1 MVYISILY
9 NVSDNI
15 YDDEL
20 NEVDTFV
27 NDLVYKYVFLVKRIN
42 NLKN

>member
-27 NDLVYKYVFLVKRIN
+27 NDLVYKYLFLVKRIN